1 MILSASGWRA
11 VFAAD
16 GDENSMRTDLSRAG
30 ELVCTAVAMSFASNF
45 GLKKG
50 DRILLASD
58 SRPTGK
64 ALCSVVY
71 RTLEHLGLKVCY
83 AGICSAPETMAES
96 AYGGYQAFFYISAS
110 HNPAG
115 HNGFKFGR
123 DGGVFSKADITPAIE
138 KMKELANQ
146 QELVEKVCNESR
158 GEDPLPD
165 AQLKKQSLEHY
176 TDFIIRTT
184 CPDGNIE
191 DLRSQIKKCS
201 IGICADL
208 NGSARS
214 VSVDKD
220 FLKYMGFKTCFVN
233 DRAGEIVHAII
244 PEGKNLDTC
253 RKLLEKLHSEDPD
266 FILGYVPDNDGDR
279 GNIVCIDEN
288 GKAVILEAQEVFALS
303 VMSTLSYHKS
313 IGTENLAVAINGPT
327 SMRIDRLAQKFGA
340 KAFRAEVG
348 EANAVSLADSLRE
361 KGYSVPIL
369 GEGSNGGNIT
379 YPARVRDPI
388 NTLMALTRL
397 LVNGQT
403 IPQAIR
409 SLPAFVTTN
418 ATEER
423 AILRLKTSDYRA
435 LKAQYEK
442 ALPAC
447 FEARKTELEAYGI
460 RTWKEFQTEGIV
472 ERCESGNGDKGGLK
486 ISFYDSD
493 EKCLA
498 YIWMRPSGTEPLF
511 RILADV
517 DASVKDAV
525 KLHDLL
531 IQWQREMVLKAQ
543 EEVLKTF

>member
-16 GDENSMRTDLSRAG
+16 GNENSMDPGLSEAG

-50 DRILLASD
+50 DSILLASD

-96 AYGGYQAFFYISAS
+96 AYGSYQAFFYISAS
-110 HNPAG
+110 HNPSG

-123 DGGVFSKADITPAIE
+123 NGGVFSKEEITPAIE
-138 KMKELANQ
+138 KMKA
-146 QELVEKVCNESR
+146 LVKEEALVKKVRDESR
-158 GEDPLPD
+158 GKDCEPD
-165 AQLKKQSLEHY
+165 AQLKKKSLEHY

-184 CPDGNIE
+184 CPDGSI
-191 DLRSQIKKCS
+191 DKLRSEIRKCS

-214 VSVDKD
+214 VSVDRD
-220 FLKYMGFKTCFVN
+220 FLSYMGFKTCFVN
-233 DRAGEIVHAII
+233 DQAGRIVHGII

-253 RKLLEKLHSEDPD
+253 RALLEQMHEKDPD
-266 FILGYVPDNDGDR
+266 FVLGYVPDNDGDR
-279 GNIVCIDEN
+279 GNIVCIDEK

-303 VMSTLSYHKS
+303 VMSTLSYHKN
-313 IGTENLAVAINGPT
+313 IGTKNLAVAINGPT
-327 SMRIDRLAQKFGA
+327 SMRIDRIAKSFGA
-340 KAFRAEVG
+340 EAFRAEVG

-397 LVNGQT
+397 LVSGQT
-403 IPQAIR
+403 IMQAVE

-423 AILRLKTSDYRA
+423 AILRLRTSDYRA
-435 LKAQYEK
+435 LKARYEK
-442 ALPAC
+442 VLPAC
-447 FEARKTELEAYGI
+447 FESRKAELEGYGI

-486 ISFYDSD
+486 ISFYDQD
-493 EKCLA
+493 EKCIA

-517 DASVKDAV
+517 DASVRDAV

-543 EEVLKTF
+543 EEVLGIS

>member
-16 GDENSMRTDLSRAG
+16 GNENSMDGRLSEAG
-30 ELVCTAVAMSFASNF
+30 ELICTAVAMSFASNF

-83 AGICSAPETMAES
+83 AGICSAPEVMAES
-96 AYGGYQAFFYISAS
+96 AYGSYGAFFYISAS
-110 HNPAG
+110 HNPSG

-123 DGGVFSKADITPAIE
+123 NGGVFSKDDIAPAIE
-138 KMKELANQ
+138 KMKELVKD
-146 QELVEKVCNESR
+146 EESVKKVHRESM
-158 GEDPLPD
+158 GGDCQVD
-165 AQLKKQSLEHY
+165 AELKKKCLKDY
-176 TDFIIRTT
+176 TDFTVKTNR
-184 CPDGNIE
+184 PD
-191 DLRSQIKKCS
+191 RFKRCS

-208 NGSARS
+208 NGSARC
-214 VSVDKD
+214 VSIDKD
-220 FLKYMGFKTCFVN
+220 FLKSLGYKTCFIN
-233 DRAGEIVHAII
+233 DQVGKIAHGII
-244 PEGKNLDTC
+244 PEGKNLDSC
-253 RKLLEKLHSEDPD
+253 RKLLEEMHEKDPD
-266 FILGYVPDNDGDR
+266 FVLGYVPDNDGDR

-288 GKAVILEAQEVFALS
+288 GKAVILEAQEVFALC
-303 VMSTLSYHKS
+303 VLSTLSYHKS
-313 IGTENLAVAINGPT
+313 IGTKNLAVAINGPT

-361 KGYSVPIL
+361 KGYNVPIL

-388 NTLMALTRL
+388 NTIMALVRL
-397 LVNGQT
+397 LSEGQS
-403 IPQAIR
+403 IAQAIK
-409 SLPAFVTTN
+409 SLPTFVTTN

-423 AILRLKTSDYRA
+423 AILRLQTSDYRA

-442 ALPAC
+442 KLPKC
-447 FEARKTELEAYGI
+447 FEEKKAELGSYGI
-460 RTWKEFQTEGIV
+460 KSWKEFQTEGIV

-486 ISFYDSD
+486 ICFYLEDGT
-493 EKCLA
+493 CVA

-517 DASVKDAV
+517 DASIKDAE
-525 KLHDLL
+525 KLHDSL

-543 EEVLKTF
+543 TEVLKTV